1 MNEVLENLDPVY
13 LDAYNISVYSYEE
26 MVKLAGDIEI
36 TESKI
41 DANRVAANG
50 GINDARMG
58 TLSLI
63 DNCSTCSGQNCPGHL
78 GIIKFEEGNEIINP
92 LFIRT
97 VVKILNCVCH
107 SCSRVLFSNV
117 LPDTKTTD
125 KKDLMPSE
133 LKKILKKT
141 PDQENRL
148 SFLEKYCH
156 SLKTCCSGCDNE
168 HSHTKKCG
176 SHIKLKASSIKDEG
190 NIQYENEDKKKKKE
204 LKIITLHIPVI
215 HSILRNIPKEDAEY
229 LGFVGDTRPV
239 DLIMQGIFVIPP
251 LARPPITDKNG
262 ESIQNPITM
271 LYLDIVKAVYNGN
284 NTPGKIYKA
293 VRSLCIKND
302 NSKKGGQE
310 IKSIKELMQGKNG
323 IYRSATMGKRGDW
336 TGRTVAGPGHHLAHG
351 QLELPMEWS
360 TVLSKPL
367 KVTNYNIVAYQ
378 KLLEAGRIHYIH
390 TEKGFRQFV
399 DSNNKPTLV
408 IGQTVEIL
416 LKEGD
421 RTLCNRQPTLSK
433 YSMQAFEVK
442 FGKHQVAKA
451 PLTNTS
457 PFNLDFDGDEIN
469 IWLPQNL
476 LVEAE
481 AEYIMNTKNCI
492 ISTSTGRAS
501 MGLVMNSV
509 TAAHL
514 LTLPD
519 VEVSETIY
527 NDMLGCLTNKEAVPS
542 LNERLNKYGFALFNE
557 NLEGDKLFSGRAAIS
572 LLFPP
577 DFYYKHKGVTI
588 FDGILIE
595 GVLTK
600 SHVGPS
606 GRSIVQELAKHYS
619 LNRASDFLTD
629 APHLLNIYLVNRGFT
644 VGINDCVNMVIDSK
658 TEPVNILYNVKVK
671 IFQTIYDQL
680 VNIIYTSKLFSQ
692 IPNLTKKVKLL
703 INELLETS
711 VDLSFN
717 KNLQSAQEL
726 LENIPSIDQY
736 MCDNQLLS
744 SLFKDFFQEKLQFK
758 LQIENILKTYQ
769 SLMIKG
775 PAKSGPLTPI
785 TESLTI
791 KLKMIIHAI
800 ELGYIL
806 SGEQKNMSDL
816 LNQLNKIPLA
826 KEVDS
831 VNQVISNI
839 FTLLNKNLKGTKPI
853 LPILSQFKKT
863 LKNYQDNGIAS
874 IEFYTQFSNIFSQLK
889 TAKVDKNLI
898 DKFINDI
905 NSSSLKIYNKTYHN
919 NIIEETDDIS
929 QLYKLLINLTTNY
942 DYIMKTFIKSAS
954 QSKCFIENASL
965 AIFNETLLHIQGLM
979 YKNIKNIIGQAY
991 NKNYVVKKEE
1001 LAKVLLDIESL
1012 GTKKDLSYEEQVFM
1026 ENIIMEKVNIAK
1038 AIGSNLARTAPKTNA
1053 IIRQTEEGA
1062 GTKGSST
1069 NVGSIGGAIGQQY
1082 VSGKRLWSQ
1091 YPRLSSHYDK
1101 DDEDPLARGLV
1112 ASSYHEGLTPIELF
1126 FIQAA
1131 GRKNVIETFMATP
1144 LVGSLQRFL
1153 ERALENVIVAYDGS
1167 VRNSNGFLYSLSYN
1181 SGFDISKTLSAGT
1194 TDKPLLSNFIDLNK
1208 IIEQEN
1214 HKRGWY
1220 TRSEIKKTNI
1230 KLPKKKFSLEKLYT
1244 DALEDEYTEPVI
1256 AIESKY
1262 NNVSQK
1268 LTLYEKARLIGTRA
1282 RQLNENSSPKVDIGN
1297 ELDPLKIAEME
1308 YFQGKL
1314 AEHPALFIV
1323 RTLPDGIT
1331 KENVYPTLENI
1342 L

>member
-1 MNEVLENLDPVY
+1 MNEALENLDPIY

-26 MVKLAGDIEI
+26 MLKLAGDIEI

-58 TLSLI
+58 TLNLI

-78 GIIKFEEGNEIINP
+78 GIIKFGQDNEIINP

-117 LPDTKTTD
+117 LPSNTNAV
-125 KKDLMPSE
+125 DLMPTE

-156 SLKTCCSGCDNE
+156 SLKTCCSGCDDE

-176 SHIKLKASSIKDEG
+176 PHIKLKASSIKDEG

-215 HSILRNIPKEDAEY
+215 HSILRNITQEDAEY
-229 LGFVGDTRPV
+229 LGFVGDTKPV
-239 DLIMQGIFVIPP
+239 DLIMRGIFVIPP

-271 LYLDIVKAVYNGN
+271 LYLDIVKAVYNSN

-293 VRSLCIKND
+293 VRSLTIKND

-351 QLELPMEWS
+351 QLEVPMEWS

-367 KVTNYNIVAYQ
+367 KVTNYNKIAYQ
-378 KLLEAGRIHYIH
+378 KLLEAGRINYVH
-390 TEKGFRQFV
+390 TEKGFRIPV
-399 DSNNKPTLV
+399 DPNNKPTLF

-421 RTLCNRQPTLSK
+421 RTLCNRQPTLHK
-433 YSMQAFEVK
+433 GSMQAFEIK
-442 FGKHQVAKA
+442 LGNHQVIKA

-469 IWLPQNL
+469 IWLPQSL

-481 AEYIMNTKNCI
+481 AEYIVNTKNCI

-519 VEVSETIY
+519 VTVTETIY
-527 NDMLGCLTNKEAVPS
+527 NDMLGCLTNREALPS
-542 LNERLNKYGFALFNE
+542 LNERLNKYGYALFNE
-557 NLEGDKLFSGRAAIS
+557 NLEGEKLFSGRAAIS
-572 LLFPP
+572 LLFPQ

-595 GVLTK
+595 GVLNK
-600 SHVGPS
+600 SHVGPT

-629 APHLLNIYLVNRGFT
+629 APHLLNIYIVNRGFT
-644 VGINDCVNMVIDSK
+644 VGLSDCSNMVVDSK
-658 TEPVNILYNVKVK
+658 AEAINTLYNKKVK
-671 IFQTIYDQL
+671 IYQDIYNQL
-680 VNIIYTSKLFSQ
+680 DYIVYSPKIFSQ
-692 IPNLTKKVKLL
+692 IPTLTTNVVSL
-703 INELLETS
+703 INELLENS

-717 KNLQSAQEL
+717 NTLKASLAL
-726 LENIPSIDQY
+726 LENIPLIGI
-736 MCDNQLLS
+736 CTDNQLLS
-744 SLFKDFFQEKLQFK
+744 SIFKDFFQQKSQFK
-758 LQIENILKTYQ
+758 IDIEKALQTYQ
-769 SLMIKG
+769 SLSIKG
-775 PAKSGPLTPI
+775 PI
-785 TESLTI
+785 TESLNI

-806 SGEQKNMSDL
+806 SGDKKDFLDL
-816 LNQLNKIPLA
+816 INKLNKIPLA
-826 KEVDS
+826 KEADS
-831 VNQVISNI
+831 INQVISNI
-839 FTLLNKNLKGTKPI
+839 FTLLDSLSNKTGTSI
-853 LPILSQFKKT
+853 LPILSQFKKVLT
-863 LKNYQDNGIAS
+863 NYQDANAPNIT
-874 IEFYTQFSNIFSQLK
+874 FYVQFSNLLAQLRN
-889 TAKVDKNLI
+889 AKYDKI
-898 DKFINDI
+898 IIARFMQDI
-905 NSSSLKIYNKTYHN
+905 NNSALKIYHKKYNLG
-919 NIIEETDDIS
+919 IIEESNDMT
-929 QLYKLLINLTTNY
+929 QLYKLLNTLTTSY
-942 DYIMKTFIKSAS
+942 EYVLRSFIKEAS
-954 QSKCFIENASL
+954 QSKCFIESASL
-965 AIFNETLLHIQGLM
+965 GIFNETLLYIQGTM
-979 YKNIKNIIGQAY
+979 YKNIKNIVGQPY
-991 NKNYVVKKEE
+991 NKNYMVKKEE
-1001 LAKVLLDIESL
+1001 LAKVLLDIESF
-1012 GTKKDLSYEEQVFM
+1012 GSKKDLSYEEQLFM
-1026 ENIIMEKVNIAK
+1026 ERIIMEKVNVAK
-1038 AIGSNLARTAPKTNA
+1038 AIGSTLARTAPKTNA

-1062 GTKGSST
+1062 GTKGGVV
-1069 NVGSIGGAIGQQY
+1069 NVGGVMGAVGQQY
-1082 VSGKRLWSQ
+1082 IEGRRLWNK

-1101 DDEDPLARGLV
+1101 NDEDPQARGLIE
-1112 ASSYHEGLTPIELF
+1112 SSYYEGLTSVEMFML
-1126 FIQAA
+1126 QAA
-1131 GRKNVIETFMATP
+1131 GRVNVIETFMATP
-1144 LVGSLQRFL
+1144 LVGQLERFLQRS
-1153 ERALENVIVAYDGS
+1153 LENVIVAYDGS

-1194 TDKPLLSNFIDLNK
+1194 TDKPSLSSFIDLNK
-1208 IIEQEN
+1208 IIDQEN

-1230 KLPKKKFSLEKLYT
+1230 KLSKKKFSLEKLYT

-1282 RQLNENSSPKVDIGN
+1282 MQINNNSNLRVDIGDV
-1297 ELDPLKIAEME
+1297 LDPLKIAEME
-1308 YFQGKL
+1308 YLQGKL

-1323 RTLPDGIT
+1323 RTFSDGST
-1331 KENVYPTLENI
+1331 ENVYPTLENI